1 MSVTVHLPL
10 VADTGLGKFLI
21 VTALGTKL
29 GFGTGVALAFGVSSS
44 DDESLSYGTNPVI
57 LLTSPF
63 LLDFCPFR
71 LLATSVTE
79 LTMPLAT
86 EAETTPSLLT
96 RPEALIIRGAAD
108 NEGDGEGEGL
118 GVTLGFGDGE
128 AVAILGL
135 TPTNFF
141 HDEGTIS

>member
-29 GFGTGVALAFGVSSS
+29 GFGTGVALAGVSSS
-44 DDESLSYGTNPVI
+44 DDESLSYGTKPVI
-57 LLTSPF
+57 LLTNPF
-63 LLDFCPFR
+63 LLGFCPFR

-108 NEGDGEGEGL
+108 NDGDGVGL
-118 GVTLGFGDGE
+118 GGTLGFGEGE
-128 AVAILGL
+128 AVAVLGL

-141 HDEGTIS
+141 QDEGTIS